1 MEEIKELVSNIMETL
16 KLEQQQRM
24 NEMSNKIE
32 SLTQEFKN
40 SSDGM
45 KEDVDN
51 ISDEVK
57 SLREK
62 IKDNQ
67 DKPMKMKKKVKVLN
81 EEKTGITN
89 SQHTLCYIG
98 TFKLLNNEILLFVY
112 DLLN

>member
-40 SSDGM
+40 FSDGM
-45 KEDVDN
+45 KEDVKS
-51 ISDEVK
+51 ISDEEK
-57 SLREK
+57 SLREE

-67 DKPMKMKKKVKVLN
+67 DELLKMLKEVKVLN
-81 EEKTGITN
+81 EDKTGITH

-98 TFKLLNNEILLFVY
+98 TFK
-112 DLLN
+112 

>member
-1 MEEIKELVSNIMETL
+1 MEIKELVSNIMENMETS

-40 SSDGM
+40 FSDGM
-45 KEDVDN
+45 KEDVKS
-51 ISDEVK
+51 ISDEEK
-57 SLREK
+57 SLREE

-67 DKPMKMKKKVKVLN
+67 DELLKMLKEVKVLN
-81 EEKTGITN
+81 EDKTGITH

-98 TFKLLNNEILLFVY
+98 TFK
-112 DLLN
+112 

>member
-1 MEEIKELVSNIMETL
+1 MEEIKELVSNIMETS

-24 NEMSNKIE
+24 NEVSNKIE

-45 KEDVDN
+45 KEDVKN

-57 SLREK
+57 KSLKGEVK
-62 IKDNQ
+62 KEFKMMMKDNQ
-67 DKPMKMKKKVKVLN
+67 DELLKMKKKVELPN

-89 SQHTLCYIG
+89 
-98 TFKLLNNEILLFVY
+98 
-112 DLLN
+112 